1 MSSSNDKT
9 NPIQTLL
16 SYLIIDCKYKAIKC
30 KKTETKGFVL
40 LDKIEDMSKVERL
53 LKPILNIEPNFR
65 VLEGE
70 PQYKHGKI
78 QQPVTFIGV
87 CKDKSLNADE
97 CGALFDLG

>member
-16 SYLIIDCKYKAIKC
+16 NYLINDCGYKAINC
-30 KKTETKGFVL
+30 KKAETKGFVL

-70 PQYKHGKI
+70 PQYKHGKM
-78 QQPVTFIGV
+78 QNPVTFIGV
-87 CKDKSLNADE
+87 CNDKSLDAAE

>member
-16 SYLIIDCKYKAIKC
+16 NYLLIDCEYRAIKC
-30 KKTETKGFVL
+30 TNKETKGFVL
-40 LDKIEDMSKVERL
+40 LDKIADMNKVEHL
-53 LKPILNIEPNFR
+53 LTAIEKIEPNFR

-70 PQYKHGKI
+70 PQYKHGKM
-78 QQPVTFIGV
+78 QDPVTFIGV
-87 CKDKSLNADE
+87 CKDKTLNADE